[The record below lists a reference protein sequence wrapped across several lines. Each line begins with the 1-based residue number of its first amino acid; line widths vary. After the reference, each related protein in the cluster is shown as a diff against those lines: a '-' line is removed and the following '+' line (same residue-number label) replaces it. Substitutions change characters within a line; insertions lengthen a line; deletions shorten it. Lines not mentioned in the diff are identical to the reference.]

1 MKVTT
6 KKISDTKVTLTV
18 VLDAQDLK
26 PYHDQAVKRLAQT
39 VKLPGFRK
47 GKAPADLAAKAI
59 APNELSAAELD
70 IAVRTSAPAAFEQA
84 NKNPLV
90 VPEINVTK
98 YVPTESVEYT
108 ATAEILPEVK
118 LGNFKDLKVKKT
130 VAKVSPKDVDEI
142 LQNIANAYA
151 KKQPVKRPAKLTDE
165 TVIDFSGTKDGVVFA
180 GGSAKDFKL
189 TLGSGQF
196 IPGFEEGI
204 VGHSAG
210 DKFDLELTFP
220 KDYHNQELAGAKTVF
235 AVTLKAVNEVIAPK
249 FDDALA
255 KQCGPFKTIAEL
267 KADIKKNLVAQN
279 EQKTTEKFK
288 DDLVEA
294 LVKKSKL
301 SAPEIL
307 IKDQLRFIKDDI
319 SRNAAA
325 QGLSFE
331 QYLKQTSQTEA
342 EWEASIRPIAESRVK
357 ASLVLQVLSNQE
369 KITVEDSL
377 VDAKIAELQDVYQ
390 KSPEALKNLKDPRV
404 RQDLKNRLTI
414 EKTLDF
420 LVSANS

>member
-26 PYHDQAVKRLAQT
+26 PYHDQAVKRLAQS

-90 VPEINVTK
+90 VPEISVTK
-98 YVPTESVEYT
+98 YVPSESVEYT

-118 LGNFKDLKVKKT
+118 LGNFKDLKVKKP
-130 VAKVSPKDVDEI
+130 VAKVTAKDVDEI

-151 KKQPVKRPAKLTDE
+151 EKQPVERPAKMADE
-165 TVIDFSGTKDGVVFA
+165 TVIDFTGSKDGVAFA

-210 DKFDLELTFP
+210 DQFDLELTFP
-220 KDYHNQELAGAKTVF
+220 KDYHNKDLAGAKTVF
-235 AVTLKAVNEVIAPK
+235 AVTLKTVNEVVAPK

-255 KQCGPFKTIAEL
+255 AKCGPFKTIAEL

-279 EQKTTEKFK
+279 EQKITEKFK

-319 SRNAAA
+319 SRNAAT
-325 QGLSFE
+325 QGLSFD
-331 QYLKQTSQTEA
+331 QYLEQTSQTET
-342 EWEASIRPIAESRVK
+342 EWKESVRPIAESRVK

-369 KITVEDSL
+369 KITVEDSA

>member
-1 MKVTT
+1 M
-6 KKISDTKVTLTV
+6 
-18 VLDAQDLK
+18 
-26 PYHDQAVKRLAQT
+26 
-39 VKLPGFRK
+39 
-47 GKAPADLAAKAI
+47 
-59 APNELSAAELD
+59 
-70 IAVRTSAPAAFEQA
+70 
-84 NKNPLV
+84 
-90 VPEINVTK
+90 
-98 YVPTESVEYT
+98 
-108 ATAEILPEVK
+108 PEVK

-255 KQCGPFKTIAEL
+255 KKCGPFKTIAEL

-319 SRNAAA
+319 SRNAAT

-342 EWEASIRPIAESRVK
+342 EWEASVRPIAESRVK